1 MKNMETN
8 FMPFSIFKSAL
19 FSISCLFVCC
29 FFWLFFVVVVVVFF
43 LFCFVL
49 LAFAYFSVLFCFYFC
64 FLVQSYHCL
73 INITRSTPWFVFH
86 SHVMF

>member
-1 MKNMETN
+1 MKNMETT

-29 FFWLFFVVVVVVFF
+29 FFWLFFCLCCCCFF

-49 LAFAYFSVLFCFYFC
+49 LVFAYFSVLFCFCFC
-64 FLVQSYHCL
+64 FFFGTKLSLSHKYHEKHTLVCVS
-73 INITRSTPWFVFH
+73 
-86 SHVMF
+86 

>member
-49 LAFAYFSVLFCFYFC
+49 LVFAYFSVLFCFL
-64 FLVQSYHCL
+64 FLFFGTKLSLSHKYHEKHTLVCV
-73 INITRSTPWFVFH
+73 S
-86 SHVMF
+86 